1 LPYAVSFLGNLLVLQ
16 FVGVGPFIMTVLCGF
31 ALDNYF
37 FVPPRHS
44 LVGGDRVN
52 QLNGLLYFLVHLV
65 VLVFSQRARGARL
78 KEEKAHERERQHLEE
93 LRESEARYSAVVQ
106 NSIDA
111 ILLTDAE
118 ERILAVNPAACRM
131 FGRTKEELLGLSRL
145 TLVDAADRERIQR
158 AGNNPEKLQME
169 VTFVGK
175 DDNKFTGEIS
185 TGRFIDRNG
194 DLKCSSAIRDIT
206 ERKRDEAQLA
216 SLHKELVSASHQ
228 AGMAEIATSI
238 LHNVGNVLNTVNVSA
253 TIVRQAV
260 RSSRTAT
267 LAKAIALLQ
276 ENQSNLAQFL
286 SLDRK
291 GKQLIPFLSAI
302 AEQLQKERGT
312 ITQELDVLLKSVE
325 HIRQIV
331 AHQQSYARTGGVLEN
346 VKIAELVEDAL
357 RIYRIGQG
365 AQPATVI
372 KEFEPLPPTM
382 VNRHLVL
389 QILVNLLQN
398 ARRACEDSNNARIT
412 VRIRSSKPKRVCVE
426 VIDNGVGIPPENLT
440 KIFAHG
446 FTTRKNGHGFGL
458 HSGALA
464 ANEMGGSLVAHSDGP
479 GTGSTFVLDLPLEHE
494 LIAAQSR
501 K

>member
-1 LPYAVSFLGNLLVLQ
+1 MVVHQSKITKRQLTGTKAYLFCGLALAFGILIRFLLDPLWGDRLPYAVSFLGNLLVLQ

-145 TLVDAADRERIQR
+145 TLVDAAERERIQR

-216 SLHKELVSASHQ
+216 SLHKELVSASH
-228 AGMAEIATSI
+228 
-238 LHNVGNVLNTVNVSA
+238 
-253 TIVRQAV
+253 
-260 RSSRTAT
+260 
-267 LAKAIALLQ
+267 
-276 ENQSNLAQFL
+276 
-286 SLDRK
+286 
-291 GKQLIPFLSAI
+291 
-302 AEQLQKERGT
+302 
-312 ITQELDVLLKSVE
+312 
-325 HIRQIV
+325 
-331 AHQQSYARTGGVLEN
+331 
-346 VKIAELVEDAL
+346 
-357 RIYRIGQG
+357 
-365 AQPATVI
+365 
-372 KEFEPLPPTM
+372 
-382 VNRHLVL
+382 
-389 QILVNLLQN
+389 
-398 ARRACEDSNNARIT
+398 
-412 VRIRSSKPKRVCVE
+412 
-426 VIDNGVGIPPENLT
+426 
-440 KIFAHG
+440 
-446 FTTRKNGHGFGL
+446 
-458 HSGALA
+458 
-464 ANEMGGSLVAHSDGP
+464 
-479 GTGSTFVLDLPLEHE
+479 
-494 LIAAQSR
+494 
-501 K
+501 